1 MNHRLITVVISA
13 CAALGC
19 EAESLVHAEGSG
31 WPLVVAGGLF
41 WEQATLAA
49 SMSRMGEVVAGSAEL
64 RLRLGRGVEGSL
76 EPPASFR
83 GTADRIVV
91 DDTDGTEIWVYSCLP
106 GSSPLARGKEDQR
119 RQGDRPP
126 QGAVRGADR
135 GEGQAGLGCGRAGAD
150 LDVPDQAGFGPHN
163 RQVQPLQHVHPG
175 QHLPGHA
182 GLLVGHRRPGLP
194 QPARVRVGGRRGPG
208 VARGAGGDQ
217 LGTHRGGD
225 GGAPMS
231 ECPPERRPSAEAH

>member
-1 MNHRLITVVISA
+1 MNHRLIAVVISA

-91 DDTDGTEIWVYSCLP
+91 DDTDGTEIWVYSDVRWVRDPNAPEWAQRTVADRLLVFQRPYGSEIPPAAPLMPALFPQQALAALRLVEPCTDPDDTVTFLIFLDPQYESLP
-106 GSSPLARGKEDQR
+106 LGGPTHPITG
-119 RQGDRPP
+119 
-126 QGAVRGADR
+126 VRGSNPHPMWTDTS
-135 GEGQAGLGCGRAGAD
+135 GGQNQSSFFVLSPNC
-150 LDVPDQAGFGPHN
+150 F
-163 RQVQPLQHVHPG
+163 
-175 QHLPGHA
+175 
-182 GLLVGHRRPGLP
+182 
-194 QPARVRVGGRRGPG
+194 
-208 VARGAGGDQ
+208 
-217 LGTHRGGD
+217 
-225 GGAPMS
+225 
-231 ECPPERRPSAEAH
+231 